1 MLRRTIQFGLS
12 MLLALI
18 VAFSTLLSAD
28 DTALSKALQ
37 YLTVEVPAWKKDN
50 GCFSCHNNGDAAR
63 ALMVARREAPIAD
76 TLTWLRKPSEWDKQQ
91 SDAPFRD
98 KGLARV
104 QFSFALAEAVNSGLL
119 PRDAYFIEAAEQLA
133 VMQAPGG
140 SWPLDQDAAV
150 GSPATYG
157 TPLATYAA
165 LRTLLIAGSERFE
178 KHITRGREWLRA
190 LKPSSIPDAAAVA
203 LALRDANAVKWLLAA
218 QNRDGGWG
226 PYRTTPS
233 EAFDTAI
240 ASLALFEAAQPVPA
254 ARGIEWL
261 RKTQLKDG
269 GWEGTTRPSGGGSYA
284 QHISTS
290 GWATLALLKAR

>member
-1 MLRRTIQFGLS
+1 
-12 MLLALI
+12 MLLVLI
-18 VAFSTLLSAD
+18 MAIPAWSAD
-28 DTALSKALQ
+28 DTALAKALQ
-37 YLTVEVPAWKKDN
+37 YLTSEVPAWKKDN

-76 TLTWLRKPSEWDKQQ
+76 TLTWLRKPAEWDKQQ

-98 KGLARV
+98 KGLARI
-104 QFSFALAEAVNSGLL
+104 QFSFALAEAVSSGLL
-119 PRDAYFIEAAEQLA
+119 PRDAALLEAATQLA
-133 VMQAPGG
+133 AMQAPDG
-140 SWPLDQDAAV
+140 SWKLEQDAAV

-165 LRTLLIAGSERFE
+165 IRTLLLADKDRFAKAIE
-178 KHITRGREWLRA
+178 RGREWLRV
-190 LKPSSIPDAAAVA
+190 LKPSSVPDAAAVV
-203 LALRDANAVKWLLAA
+203 LALRDATSVKWLLAA

-226 PYRTTPS
+226 PYRTTPA

-240 ASLALFEAAQPVPA
+240 ATLALFEAAEPA
-254 ARGIEWL
+254 AATRGVEWL